1 MAILNTTTAKADN
14 TEAGETA
21 ASLDNSTPTRKLREK
36 SGVTVSVIVKKAK
49 DEAPVTPTKTD
60 IVLKKLKSAK
70 GVTIQVLR
78 DATGWQAHSVRG
90 FLSGTIK
97 RGLLERSAAWHL
109 QAKRL
114 GGLPSTVKKILGT
127 GNARR
132 INVNA
137 IQPGNT
143 GSDWDGVPSV
153 RPGSSDKV
161 EASPPRSIPPKAGSR
176 LMREWNGRMHIVE
189 VVDDG
194 FVLDGKTYG
203 SLSAVARRITGA
215 HWSGPRF
222 FSL

>member
-97 RGLLERSAAWHL
+97 KKLGHELLSE
-109 QAKRL
+109 
-114 GGLPSTVKKILGT
+114 T
-127 GNARR
+127 GKDGQRR
-132 INVNA
+132 YRI
-137 IQPGNT
+137 
-143 GSDWDGVPSV
+143 
-153 RPGSSDKV
+153 V
-161 EASPPRSIPPKAGSR
+161 EAKTAG
-176 LMREWNGRMHIVE
+176 
-189 VVDDG
+189 
-194 FVLDGKTYG
+194 
-203 SLSAVARRITGA
+203 
-215 HWSGPRF
+215 
-222 FSL
+222 